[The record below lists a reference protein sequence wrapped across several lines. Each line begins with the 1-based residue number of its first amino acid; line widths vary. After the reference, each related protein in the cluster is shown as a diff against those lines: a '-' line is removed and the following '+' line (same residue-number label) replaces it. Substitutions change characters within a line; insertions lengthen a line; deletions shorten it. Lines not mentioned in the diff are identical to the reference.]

1 MTSPPNSHRHVL
13 SGGIRVFLADS
24 LLIPTGLLVAAYLAR
39 RLGPDGYG
47 VFAVAVALISWIEWS
62 LTALF
67 SRASVRFVAE
77 AADWRPVGATIVTF
91 HLALATAAA
100 LLLVAVAN
108 PIAALLGTPVLAG
121 RLRLFAVDIPLFCLA
136 QAHRNILIGLG
147 DFQHR
152 ALAAAAR
159 WLSRL
164 LLVLLFVE
172 LGWSIDGAILG
183 SIGASAI
190 ELALCRVFVQPA
202 FSARATL
209 QIQKLW
215 GYAVP
220 LLLSALALRLFDK
233 LDLVALT
240 ALGGTPEDAGFYGA
254 AQNLSLLPSLVATSF
269 SPLLLS
275 SLTRAYRD
283 SEGAHAEWIARD
295 AMRWALLVVPFVGL
309 AAGSAAEIVRLVFGP
324 AFSSAAP
331 VLVVLLFAA
340 VALLL
345 ISVMT
350 AILVATGRPGLTLAF
365 TGPLPLIAGLGYLA
379 LIPRAGARGAA
390 LVTFT
395 AAALAAIALAVVVQ
409 RLCRALPRWGT
420 VARAAVV
427 CAAAYAAAALW
438 PVSGILV
445 VLKLAVI
452 GAGIV
457 VAFLLLGEFSPAEVT
472 AARSWWRQ
480 RATG

>member
-1 MTSPPNSHRHVL
+1 MTSSPNSHRHVL

-47 VFAVAVALISWIEWS
+47 VFVVAVALISWIEWS

-91 HLALATAAA
+91 HLVLATAAA

-108 PIAALLGTPVLAG
+108 PIAALLGTPVLDG
-121 RLRLFAVDIPLFCLA
+121 RLRLFAADIPLFCLA

-159 WLSRL
+159 WVSRL

-190 ELALCRVFVQPA
+190 ELALCRVYVQPA

-209 QIQKLW
+209 QIQRLW

-240 ALGGTPEDAGFYGA
+240 ALGGTQEDAGFYGA

-283 SEGAHAEWIARD
+283 SEGPQAERIARD
-295 AMRWALLVVPFVGL
+295 AMRWAFLLVPFVGL

-324 AFSSAAP
+324 AFGPSAS

-350 AILVATGRPGLTLAF
+350 AILVAAGRPGITLAF
-365 TGPLPLIAGLGYLA
+365 TGPLPLVAGLGYLA

-390 LVTFT
+390 LVTFG
-395 AAALAAIALAVVVQ
+395 AAALAALALAVVVH
-409 RLCRALPRWGT
+409 RGYRALPHWAT
-420 VARAAVV
+420 VARAALV
-427 CAAAYAAAALW
+427 CAGAYAAAALW
-438 PVSGILV
+438 PAWGGLV
-445 VLKLAVI
+445 LLKLATI
-452 GAGIV
+452 GTGIV
-457 VAFLLLGEFSPAEVT
+457 VAFLITGEFTPSEIT
-472 AARSWWRQ
+472 AVRSWWRQ
-480 RATG
+480 RGAG